1 MRFWA
6 SCDSAA
12 ICPPL
17 IFSSH
22 TSDSFPL
29 RKFLRFLPILKPPVN
44 VAHRPT
50 IQRGNE
56 RRAWSA
62 PNFEDHLPGGIEW
75 RPRRLYRITPNR
87 LRRRRTV
94 EPMYRP
100 TMRPVLPPGTP
111 ATQQLLGQ
119 TR

>member
-56 RRAWSA
+56 RRAWSS
-62 PNFEDHLPGGIEW
+62 PNFEDHFPGGIAW
-75 RPRRLYRITPNR
+75 RARRLYRLNLNLIRPKHHLDARTP
-87 LRRRRTV
+87 
-94 EPMYRP
+94 P
-100 TMRPVLPPGTP
+100 
-111 ATQQLLGQ
+111 
-119 TR
+119 